1 MEYTVNTDYKPAAAY
16 DVQNEESVKQQV
28 LSALMQNGQIEFCN
42 VAVSGARVIV
52 GVIPYPLFSRS
63 EREKLEQTI
72 AKSVY
77 ALYDFDDV
85 AVSFDTDVIYALS
98 KEDMPKEIFD
108 ALFDSVKKRRAQ

>member
-1 MEYTVNTDYKPAAAY
+1 MEYIVNTDYKPAAVY
-16 DVQNEESVKQQV
+16 DVQSEESIKQQV

-42 VAVSGARVIV
+42 IAVSGTRAIV

-63 EREKLEQTI
+63 EREELSREV

-85 AVSFDTDVIYALS
+85 VVSFDTDVIYALS
-98 KEDMPKEIFD
+98 KDDITKECFD
-108 ALFDSVKKRRAQ
+108 ELFDSVINRRW

>member
-1 MEYTVNTDYKPAAAY
+1 MEYIVNTDYKPAAAY
-16 DVQNEESVKQQV
+16 DMQSEESIKQQV
-28 LSALMQNGQIEFCN
+28 LSALMQNVQIEFCN
-42 VAVSGARVIV
+42 VAVSGTRVIV

-63 EREKLEQTI
+63 QREKLEQEI

-98 KEDMPKEIFD
+98 KEDMPEETFD
-108 ALFDSVKKRRAQ
+108 ALFESVKKRKTQ

>member
-1 MEYTVNTDYKPAAAY
+1 MEYIVNADYKPAMY
-16 DVQNEESVKQQV
+16 DIQSDKDVEKQV
-28 LSALMQNGQIEFCN
+28 LSALMQNSKIEFCN
-42 VAVSGARVIV
+42 IAVSGTRVIV

-63 EREKLEQTI
+63 EREELSREI

-98 KEDMPKEIFD
+98 KDDITKECFD
-108 ALFDSVKKRRAQ
+108 ELFDSVINRRW